1 MFRCNDISDF
11 KLAAR
16 HEFPETELFLI
27 PFDELTRSA
36 DKTINPGWDGID
48 SNVSEA
54 RLTVHYTH
62 VVGTRQSVAIQLW
75 KVLLEF
81 AVIDQWTFR
90 IMAAAEIH
98 DAERAGQRDIR
109 CHPVVCNAEVCQP

>member
-1 MFRCNDISDF
+1 MFCCNDISDF
-11 KLAAR
+11 KLATR
-16 HEFPETELFLI
+16 HKFSKAALFLI

-36 DKTINPGWDGID
+36 DDTINPGWDGIY
-48 SNVSEA
+48 SNVPEM
-54 RLTVHYTH
+54 RLTVHHTH

-90 IMAAAEIH
+90 RLTAAEIH